1 MILIID
7 NYDSF
12 TYNLYQYVGEILER
26 EKMDAPRGNTSLKV
40 IRNDKITIEDIANM
54 DLEGIILS
62 PGPGT
67 PENSGICVDVI
78 KKYGGKIPIM
88 GICLGHQAIG
98 YAYGGNIVRAE
109 NIKHGKTSYI
119 KHNGEGLFK
128 NVNNPLEVMRYHSLV
143 VEKENFPK
151 ELMITAESLD
161 DGVVMALKHRDYDIY
176 GLQFHPESIIT
187 EQGKIMIKNFVE
199 VICNVKGSNSKDK

>member
-12 TYNLYQYVGEILER
+12 TYNLYQYIGEIYT
-26 EKMDAPRGNTSLKV
+26 DIKV
-40 IRNDKITIEDIANM
+40 VRNDEIQVEDIGNINNL
-54 DLEGIILS
+54 DGIILS

-67 PENSGICVDVI
+67 PEKAGICVDVV
-78 KKYGGKIPIM
+78 KKYGDKIPIL

-98 YAYGGNIVRAE
+98 YAFGGDIVRAE
-109 NIKHGKTSYI
+109 QIKHGKTSDI

-128 NVNNPLEVMRYHSLV
+128 NIKKPLEVMRYHSLIV
-143 VEKENFPK
+143 DKNKLPE
-151 ELMITAESLD
+151 ELEITAESLD
-161 DGVVMALKHRDYDIY
+161 DNVIMGLKHKKYEIY

-187 EQGKIMIKNFVE
+187 EEGKKMIKNFVE
-199 VICNVKGSNSKDK
+199 GICNVKGCNYKNYRK

>member
-12 TYNLYQYVGEILER
+12 TYNLYQYIGEIL
-26 EKMDAPRGNTSLKV
+26 APQGCEVKV
-40 IRNDKITIEDIANM
+40 VRNDKIKVEDIENM
-54 DLEGIILS
+54 DLDGIILS

-67 PENSGICVDVI
+67 PEKAGICVDVI
-78 KKYGGKIPIM
+78 KMYGGKIPIL

-109 NIKHGKTSYI
+109 NIKHGKTSDI
-119 KHNGEGLFK
+119 KHNSEGMFK
-128 NVNNPLEVMRYHSLV
+128 GINNPLKVMRYHSLV
-143 VEKENFPK
+143 VDKNTFPK
-151 ELMITAESLD
+151 DLTITAESLD
-161 DGVVMALKHRDYDIY
+161 DGVVMALKHNKYDIY

-199 VICNVKGSNSKDK
+199 GICNVKGSNKENK